1 MTAPITQSTPDVE
14 VTGPTMSSS
23 CDNLLLDLP
32 GSLGN
37 GGRLWSSL
45 AVAIV
50 GADGYVVSN
59 LTEFIN
65 GIGVQY
71 ISPPIPIPSKL
82 FQQKSGTYAF
92 KFTLC
97 NFFGGC
103 GTASIEVIIVNVV
116 YIESLK
122 LVAVISGGSLKGVKN
137 GGHSIEIDA
146 SPSYDENEPVG
157 YPNSQLSYKWSCVQT
172 APELKQDCIK
182 VLKIPSSDKLSELRR
197 TIIPISLTLT
207 QQMLSQP

>member
-23 CDNLLLDLP
+23 CDNLLLDLS

-116 YIESLK
+116 
-122 LVAVISGGSLKGVKN
+122 
-137 GGHSIEIDA
+137 
-146 SPSYDENEPVG
+146 
-157 YPNSQLSYKWSCVQT
+157 
-172 APELKQDCIK
+172 
-182 VLKIPSSDKLSELRR
+182 IPSV
-197 TIIPISLTLT
+197 SLTGPSLRT
-207 QQMLSQP
+207 QPRSQALVLSADAHTTSCADGSVSRLGIEYVWTVWLNGIP